1 MNGHGGTSLRRT
13 VGVLVLVVGLLMS
26 PPAVA
31 AQSPGGEATAQP
43 ADRLYLGEDGE
54 AVVVYEQSSGDV
66 QSISG
71 GLDVSEGVA
80 SVSAELNES
89 VSDDLEVAAEIGPD
103 SLDISAS
110 GSGTTDGEGPGTLSL
125 LLEAVYGPDAF
136 GAEFD
141 FDAVVPGQGDTQSA
155 ATSGEVALSAD
166 RLTFEASVEGEAGAQ
181 STGVVPGEFD
191 QFSLTI
197 EEGSD
202 GYSATGNAATAVP
215 ETQYEQY
222 RTPEAVESLIR
233 GFFGVATSDSPVT
246 ATVDVTDHSFD
257 EEAGE
262 VTFAY
267 AVELEGVEEALTTGL
282 VAETDETVDRETLR
296 EALEAATLEE
306 FGVEVSSEDDRAVL
320 DTRLDVRDYEELTLA
335 LAEAG
340 EDSDS
345 AQADLE
351 DQFDAIAAADYE
363 QRVTWDVSVGPEDG
377 RQGVNINTAIE
388 TDNWGAYVDELDREI
403 DTSVN
408 AAAEFVAEDE
418 LVEGQADLSVERE
431 DWVREL
437 FGLGD
442 AASATGEGP
451 FGELSAAGFEDGAVQ
466 IVGDSDSDTVTAE
479 AAVEFESF
487 ESLAEDGPF
496 GEDLTVEQVAF
507 ERENPVLTY
516 VYLDGEDR
524 ATTRE
529 ALEDAGVVGPETTVV
544 EPGEW
549 DRDELPSYDSGQA
562 TELLSTEVDPDA
574 SGVGD
579 DDSSGPGFGIAAALI
594 AVLVAAL
601 VAARR
606 R

>member
-1 MNGHGGTSLRRT
+1 MTEHGETSLGRT

-43 ADRLYLGEDGE
+43 ADQLYLGEDGE
-54 AVVVYEQSSGDV
+54 AVVVYEQPSGNV

-71 GLDVSEGVA
+71 GLDVGEGVA

-103 SLDISAS
+103 SLDVTAA
-110 GSGTTDGEGPGTLSL
+110 GSGMTDGEGPRTLSL
-125 LLEAVYGPDAF
+125 LLEAAYGPDAF

-141 FDAVVPGQGDTQSA
+141 FDGVVPGQGDTQSA
-155 ATSGEVALSAD
+155 ATSGEVTLNAD
-166 RLTFEASVEGEAGAQ
+166 RLTLEASVEGEAGAQ
-181 STGVVPGEFD
+181 STGAIPGGFD
-191 QFSLTI
+191 RFSLTV

-202 GYSATGNAATAVP
+202 GYSATGSAAAAVP
-215 ETQYEQY
+215 EVQYEQY
-222 RTPEAVESLIR
+222 RTPEAVERLIR
-233 GFFGVATSDSPVT
+233 GFFGAATAGSPVT

-257 EEAGE
+257 EETGE
-262 VTFAY
+262 VDFAY
-267 AVELEGVEEALTTGL
+267 AAELEGVEEALATAL
-282 VAETDETVDRETLR
+282 AAETDEAADRETLR
-296 EALEAATLEE
+296 EAVAAATLEE
-306 FGVEVSSEDDRAVL
+306 FGVELSSEDDAVVL

-335 LAEAG
+335 LG

-345 AQADLE
+345 ARADLE

-363 QRVTWDVSVGPEDG
+363 QRVTWDVSVGSENG
-377 RQGVNINTAIE
+377 GQGVNVNTAIE

-403 DTSVN
+403 DTSVD
-408 AAAEFVAEDE
+408 AAAEFVAEDG
-418 LVEGQADLSVERE
+418 LIEGQADLSVERE

-442 AASATGEGP
+442 AAPMTDDEGA
-451 FGELSAAGFEDGAVQ
+451 FEGLSAAGFEDGAVRV
-466 IVGDSDSDTVTAE
+466 VGDSDSDTVTAE

-487 ESLAEDGPF
+487 EALAEDGPF
-496 GEDLTVEQVAF
+496 GEDLTLEQVAF
-507 ERENPVLTY
+507 ERENPVRTY

-562 TELLSTEVDPDA
+562 TELLATEVDPDT

-579 DDSSGPGFGIAAALI
+579 DDGSGPGFGLAAALI

-601 VAARR
+601 VAAKRR
-606 R
+606 

>member
-1 MNGHGGTSLRRT
+1 MTEHGETSLGRT

-43 ADRLYLGEDGE
+43 ADQLYLGEDGE
-54 AVVVYEQSSGDV
+54 AVVVYEQPSGNV

-71 GLDVSEGVA
+71 GLDVGEGVA

-103 SLDISAS
+103 SLDVTAA
-110 GSGTTDGEGPGTLSL
+110 GSGMTDGEGPGTLSL
-125 LLEAVYGPDAF
+125 LLEAAYGPDAF

-141 FDAVVPGQGDTQSA
+141 FDGVVPGQGDTQSA
-155 ATSGEVALSAD
+155 ATSGEVTLNAD
-166 RLTFEASVEGEAGAQ
+166 RLTLEASVEGEAGAQ
-181 STGVVPGEFD
+181 STGAIPGGFD
-191 QFSLTI
+191 RFSLTV

-202 GYSATGNAATAVP
+202 GYSATGSAAAAVP
-215 ETQYEQY
+215 EVQYEQY
-222 RTPEAVESLIR
+222 RTPEAVERLIR
-233 GFFGVATSDSPVT
+233 GFFGAATAGSPVT

-257 EEAGE
+257 EETGE
-262 VTFAY
+262 VDFAY
-267 AVELEGVEEALTTGL
+267 AAELEGVEEALATAL
-282 VAETDETVDRETLR
+282 AAETDEAADRETLR
-296 EALEAATLEE
+296 EAVAAATLEE
-306 FGVEVSSEDDRAVL
+306 FGVELSSEDDRVVL

-335 LAEAG
+335 LG

-345 AQADLE
+345 ARADLE

-363 QRVTWDVSVGPEDG
+363 QRVTWDVSVGSENG
-377 RQGVNINTAIE
+377 GQGVNVNTAIE

-403 DTSVN
+403 DTSVD
-408 AAAEFVAEDE
+408 AAAEFVAEDG
-418 LVEGQADLSVERE
+418 LIEGQADLSVERE

-442 AASATGEGP
+442 AAPMTDDEGA
-451 FGELSAAGFEDGAVQ
+451 FEGLSAAGFEDGAVRV
-466 IVGDSDSDTVTAE
+466 VGDSDSDTVTAE

-487 ESLAEDGPF
+487 EALAEDGPF
-496 GEDLTVEQVAF
+496 GEDLTLEQVAF
-507 ERENPVLTY
+507 ERENPVRTY

-562 TELLSTEVDPDA
+562 TELLATEVDPDT

-579 DDSSGPGFGIAAALI
+579 DDGSGPGFGLAAALI

-601 VAARR
+601 VAAKRR
-606 R
+606 